1 MAMFFFQTS
10 TVLVRKAR
18 RCARFAAPSSSSGLR
33 TLNQES
39 QCSPSLHLFSYA
51 HHYSSSICQCSSI
64 YQCLCSPL
72 PFIYFSIYPSI
83 NPSFYLSLSIYF
95 SILSIYQSI
104 LLPIYLSIYL
114 SCLCKLK
121 GSSLKEVVLRL
132 KSLRKRAVIGL
143 SSDFFLI
150 FQIGA
155 IQFGMHEMNAIRVQ
169 KKCYLFWVS
178 EKFVQNN

>member
-10 TVLVRKAR
+10 TVLARKAR

-72 PFIYFSIYPSI
+72 PFIY
-83 NPSFYLSLSIYF
+83 LSIHLFFY
-95 SILSIYQSI
+95 ISIYQFI

-132 KSLRKRAVIGL
+132 KSLRKRAVIDL
-143 SSDFFLI
+143 SFDLI
-150 FQIGA
+150 
-155 IQFGMHEMNAIRVQ
+155 
-169 KKCYLFWVS
+169 
-178 EKFVQNN
+178 